1 MIESVAT
8 LGRYVLEK
16 SNKSVLEQMIENPNY
31 DYCMFILLSETE
43 NGIEFTGVDYE
54 EVSTDYS
61 KYLFRSGSSRGANF
75 SPTAKITTLSNCAAS
90 YTALEIIE
98 HSKEKRQQL
107 LIKAKRIKASL
118 QEMGYTVK
126 GDHTPIIPVLIGDAH
141 KAALFAKRLQE
152 IDRRLYLLEKAEFG

>member
-1 MIESVAT
+1 MIESVAA

-75 SPTAKITTLSNCAAS
+75 SPTAKITTLSNT
-90 YTALEIIE
+90 YDQKILGWFRGVL
-98 HSKEKRQQL
+98 KEKE
-107 LIKAKRIKASL
+107 LITKKNWNKY
-118 QEMGYTVK
+118 MTG
-126 GDHTPIIPVLIGDAH
+126 
-141 KAALFAKRLQE
+141 
-152 IDRRLYLLEKAEFG
+152 